1 MTFLKIIY
9 KALVMEH
16 CLSKVE
22 DLNRDW
28 EPPFPFFKF
37 SFSCMRVCVCVY
49 LFYSCLYACMCL
61 YLFILLMSLF
71 LILLAYNLILLC
83 LLFTLFWYCFYSWQE
98 RPQDQPSKGVSKQVY
113 RLTPMPKFDIEI
125 TIQRGCY
132 LVNMLHNFITSLSKN
147 TSWGLPLQLPP

>member
-37 SFSCMRVCVCVY
+37 SFSCMRVCVCACSFT
-49 LFYSCLYACMCL
+49 LFMSILLLLPTYCLSL
-61 YLFILLMSLF
+61 LGLLFI
-71 LILLAYNLILLC
+71 
-83 LLFTLFWYCFYSWQE
+83 LFWYCFYSWQE